1 MDKNFNVEKD
11 ILIFALRYSLGRRTF
26 APVIA
31 IENIKANIDKFNKR
45 DLEQIIEDIQYQKK
59 LEAFLGD
66 PVDVE
71 HWENFVEYLEKIIAK
86 KTALQKED
94 TLWKYIMHTICINI
108 TLK

>member
-1 MDKNFNVEKD
+1 MDKSFNVEKD

-26 APVIA
+26 APVVA
-31 IENIKANIDKFNKR
+31 IENIKENICKFNER

-59 LEAFLGD
+59 LAFLGD

-71 HWENFVEYLEKIIAK
+71 HWENFVEYLEKIISQ

-94 TLWKYIMHTICINI
+94 TL
-108 TLK
+108 